1 VYWRNGY
8 YAAAGVGA
16 HGHLPADAA
25 AAIGLDVEAGAVSV
39 RHWHGRGIAAYARAV
54 RAGAFPITG
63 SEPVGP
69 AMREQERVMLGLR
82 LREGVRLGAAS
93 LDEAHSLEGLGL
105 LAVDGDRVRA
115 TERGEALLNQVTLR
129 LVGDWAA

>member
-1 VYWRNGY
+1 
-8 YAAAGVGA
+8 
-16 HGHLPADAA
+16 
-25 AAIGLDVEAGAVSV
+25 
-39 RHWHGRGIAAYARAV
+39 
-54 RAGAFPITG
+54 
-63 SEPVGP
+63 
-69 AMREQERVMLGLR
+69 MLGLR